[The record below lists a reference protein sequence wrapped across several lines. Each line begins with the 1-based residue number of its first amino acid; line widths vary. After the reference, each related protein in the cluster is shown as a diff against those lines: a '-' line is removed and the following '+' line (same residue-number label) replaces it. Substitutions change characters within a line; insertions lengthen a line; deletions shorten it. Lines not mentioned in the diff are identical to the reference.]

1 MQVGDL
7 MDTLSPTTLT
17 FDQTDTI
24 ISSGDSIVIRAL
36 FSENLLTTQI
46 VADLS
51 LQDQAFHVDGG
62 MPVYDLI
69 SYDEMKKLVDALSNL
84 NEPTDSI
91 IDSVSTMDADTLTI
105 AHMIDIHQEN
115 SSIIRTLMS
124 DKIITY
130 VTAQRIAAS
139 AYDASAPG
147 DLTHS
152 ELTNFLDAIALLDP
166 SYNDGDPNNDAPLI
180 DLVDTLAL
188 NVNTLKLGQ
197 MVQMH
202 QKSSLIMQKF
212 MSEGIVDA
220 VTAAD
225 IREDAY
231 SDVTMEMVDY
241 DEITNLLGS
250 LEVLALD
257 MHSGDILAAEDETI
271 TNVVAGITNSLTTQV
286 IRNLANESS
295 IIVYRKITNTIDSAL
310 SINMPTL
317 GLQVHSY
324 SGMDLTHTELVN
336 LTYGLEAFGLT
347 TIDASLVQSGS
358 SDLLDVQAALAT
370 NSYIID
376 RLISK
381 AVTDAGL
388 ATAES
393 HQGEEDPLIDV
404 QKDELENLVDAF
416 IAFGITDIDNATAV
430 SFAALYTAAQTM
442 DEATFN
448 GYIDYVEPY
457 DPLTEDMGLT
467 IVKDFLIAKLDDQ
480 IPNPNDLPNNYP
492 VTNRQELHDLI
503 FP

>member
-1 MQVGDL
+1 MLVDLDLQLGDLIGSGSSDLLSNYVVSDLTGLHYEDSYTIKGFITFGVETGIGTPHPLALDATYPEVLSETKIAEIFNILDALDTVPSMSVSDL

-124 DKIITY
+124 DKVITY
-130 VTAQRIAAS
+130 VTPQRIVS
-139 AYDASAPG
+139 YAYDSLAPG

-212 MSEGIVDA
+212 TSEGIVDA

-231 SDVTMEMVDY
+231 SDVAMEMVDY
-241 DEITNLLGS
+241 NEITNLLGAMN
-250 LEVLALD
+250 VLALD
-257 MHSGDILAAEDETI
+257 MHAGDQLAADEESI
-271 TNVVAGITNSLTTQV
+271 TNVVGNITNSLTTQV
-286 IRNLANESS
+286 IRDLANESS
-295 IIVYRKITNTIDSAL
+295 IILYRKITNTIDSAL
-310 SINMPTL
+310 P
-317 GLQVHSY
+317 
-324 SGMDLTHTELVN
+324 
-336 LTYGLEAFGLT
+336 
-347 TIDASLVQSGS
+347 ID
-358 SDLLDVQAALAT
+358 
-370 NSYIID
+370 
-376 RLISK
+376 IS
-381 AVTDAGL
+381 
-388 ATAES
+388 
-393 HQGEEDPLIDV
+393 
-404 QKDELENLVDAF
+404 
-416 IAFGITDIDNATAV
+416 
-430 SFAALYTAAQTM
+430 
-442 DEATFN
+442 
-448 GYIDYVEPY
+448 
-457 DPLTEDMGLT
+457 
-467 IVKDFLIAKLDDQ
+467 
-480 IPNPNDLPNNYP
+480 
-492 VTNRQELHDLI
+492 
-503 FP
+503 